1 MKLVF
6 EVPIL
11 LSTEIGV
18 KAKEVEELFQIYH
31 KISEHEVTEIFKSF
45 PYLYCCPSTKLQ
57 AFLAQ
62 FRKYRLSKEQILN
75 LVRIIYPPLFEL
87 LNNSSFR
94 FCSARTAE
102 GCLGVSPKLSLVS
115 STT

>member
-75 LVRIIYPPLFEL
+75 LVSHHPPLFEL
-87 LNNSSFR
+87 LNNSNFR